1 MPFLKGKT
9 RPYVMRLPA
18 EENTCLLISKENIDV
33 SEIRQLQTH
42 YGLDSLEC
50 VSRAERSVSVPA
62 VVSCR

>member
-1 MPFLKGKT
+1 
-9 RPYVMRLPA
+9 MRLPA

-33 SEIRQLQTH
+33 SKIRQLQTH